1 MGVFN
6 IRDNGDVCMSF
17 WDIGGGNMS
26 YIVPRDIPKTCD
38 ECYFSAYSAGHNSL
52 ICMLDENILCV
63 ERDERYAFC
72 KLIEVD
78 GSLFNSENVRQYLGS
93 SLPTNVEVVREVTE

>member
-1 MGVFN
+1 
-6 IRDNGDVCMSF
+6 
-17 WDIGGGNMS
+17 MS
-26 YIVPRDIPKTCD
+26 YIVPKDIPRTCD

-72 KLIEVD
+72 KLIDTDGTLFRRENAMEYLKDNPSKDGRVD
-78 GSLFNSENVRQYLGS
+78 
-93 SLPTNVEVVREVTE
+93 REVTE